1 MTKLEQSIVDEY
13 EFCIHQAQRGYQ
25 PDLEKLL
32 DKILLNQFF
41 SDIDK
46 SELIESKLINYST
59 NVF

>member
-13 EFCIHQAQRGYQ
+13 RLCINQAQRGYQ

-46 SELIESKLINYST
+46 SEVLESKLINYSL
-59 NVF
+59 NVL